1 MEIKSIVKLIETLG
15 IPLAVALCL
24 GNGLWKLIQFLLKD
38 LKTDIAGQQDDL
50 LQALRGNQTMIIKL
64 IDRVRTLEINQMT
77 AYTSLLTAAR
87 ADLPDWRR
95 TRAERIA
102 ELNEQI
108 KDISHNGE
116 EGEQSHPSRS
126 RFPIPPARNNST
138 CIEMTPVSRFA
149 SPTAAGASR
158 SMR

>member
-1 MEIKSIVKLIETLG
+1 MELKAIVKLIETLG

-24 GNGLWKLIQFLLKD
+24 GIGLWKLIQFLLKD
-38 LKTDIAGQQDDL
+38 LKTDIADQQEDMMK
-50 LQALRGNQTMIIKL
+50 ALRGNQAMIIKL

-102 ELNEQI
+102 ELKEQI
-108 KDISHNGE
+108 RDISHNGE
-116 EGEQSHPSRS
+116 EGD
-126 RFPIPPARNNST
+126 
-138 CIEMTPVSRFA
+138 
-149 SPTAAGASR
+149 GA
-158 SMR
+158 

>member
-1 MEIKSIVKLIETLG
+1 MEIKSIVKLFETLG

-24 GNGLWKLIQFLLKD
+24 GIGLWKLIQFLLKD
-38 LKTDIAGQQDDL
+38 LKSDIAGQQDDMMK
-50 LQALRGNQTMIIKL
+50 ALRGNQTMIIKL

-116 EGEQSHPSRS
+116 EGEQ
-126 RFPIPPARNNST
+126 
-138 CIEMTPVSRFA
+138 
-149 SPTAAGASR
+149 
-158 SMR
+158 

>member
-24 GNGLWKLIQFLLKD
+24 GIGLWKLIQFLLKD
-38 LKTDIAGQQDDL
+38 LKTDIANQQDDI
-50 LQALRGNQTMIIKL
+50 LQALRGNQTMIVKL

-77 AYTSLLTAAR
+77 AYTALLTAAD
-87 ADLPDWRR
+87 ADMPDWRR

-102 ELNEQI
+102 ELREQI

-116 EGEQSHPSRS
+116 EKE
-126 RFPIPPARNNST
+126 
-138 CIEMTPVSRFA
+138 
-149 SPTAAGASR
+149 
-158 SMR
+158 

>member
-15 IPLAVALCL
+15 IPLAVVLCL
-24 GNGLWKLIQFLLKD
+24 GIGLWKLIQFLLKD
-38 LKTDIAGQQDDL
+38 LKSDIAGQQDDMMK
-50 LQALRGNQTMIIKL
+50 ALRGNQTMIIKL

-102 ELNEQI
+102 ELREQI

-116 EGEQSHPSRS
+116 EGE
-126 RFPIPPARNNST
+126 
-138 CIEMTPVSRFA
+138 
-149 SPTAAGASR
+149 
-158 SMR
+158 

>member
-1 MEIKSIVKLIETLG
+1 
-15 IPLAVALCL
+15 LCL
-24 GNGLWKLIQFLLKD
+24 GIGLWKLIQFLLKD
-38 LKTDIAGQQDDL
+38 LKTDIAGQQDDMMK
-50 LQALRGNQTMIIKL
+50 ALRGNQTMIIKL

-102 ELNEQI
+102 ELHEQI

-116 EGEQSHPSRS
+116 EGE
-126 RFPIPPARNNST
+126 
-138 CIEMTPVSRFA
+138 
-149 SPTAAGASR
+149 
-158 SMR
+158 